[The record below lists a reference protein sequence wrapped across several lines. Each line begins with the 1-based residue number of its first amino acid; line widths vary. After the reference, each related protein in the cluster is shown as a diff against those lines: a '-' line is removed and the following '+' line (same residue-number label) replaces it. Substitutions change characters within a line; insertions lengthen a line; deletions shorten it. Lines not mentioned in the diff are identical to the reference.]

1 MSLAGSMQRRGEG
14 VEDVFYAPKEEECV
28 GGIQMGLN
36 EGDIDA
42 VEVKCDA

>member
-1 MSLAGSMQRRGEG
+1 MSLAGSTQRRREG

-28 GGIQMGLN
+28 GGIQMGFN

-42 VEVKCDA
+42 AEVKCNV